1 MTDRNCERKVPHW
14 GPEQPTKCPL
24 FLYNSCRQRLGSQLA
39 ALSLPLSLPLQP
51 HLSGCTP
58 ACLGTS
64 SICSLGSCYL
74 GPSQSG
80 TGKIIVG
87 GRWPGTIWS
96 GPHSPL
102 GVALVPGLGW
112 NSLWWSRSQTRS
124 RRCIL
129 HRGYW
134 DYFQRST
141 RLCPEI
147 SNSPGD
153 VPTAAI
159 QPSSW
164 FIQGGAKGAYSC
176 RMDNNTIVSK

>member
-14 GPEQPTKCPL
+14 GPEQRTKCPL

-74 GPSQSG
+74 GPSQNG
-80 TGKIIVG
+80 TGKITVG
-87 GRWPGTIWS
+87 GKWPSTIWS

-102 GVALVPGLGW
+102 GWL
-112 NSLWWSRSQTRS
+112 WSR
-124 RRCIL
+124 
-129 HRGYW
+129 GW
-134 DYFQRST
+134 V
-141 RLCPEI
+141 EI
-147 SNSPGD
+147 HCGEVGARQDPGD
-153 VPTAAI
+153 ASYTGVTETASSGLHVSARKSATLQEMCPLLPFSPAHGSYRVGQRGRTVVVWTII
-159 QPSSW
+159 Q
-164 FIQGGAKGAYSC
+164 
-176 RMDNNTIVSK
+176 